1 MAITVVIAPMSA
13 GTMVDVDTGAT
24 TTTTTQP
31 TTTFILATITATET
45 ISTTPLVTTIYIGA
59 DTTTTI
65 VAATTTTIVAATT
78 TTIVAATVITVTGN
92 ESARPSFKSNAFGLG
107 LDPAK
112 IHVGC
117 QVENA
122 AVVAPADIGNPLT
135 GDDTAKQLALRRE
148 N

>member
-1 MAITVVIAPMSA
+1 
-13 GTMVDVDTGAT
+13 MVDVDTGAT

-59 DTTTTI
+59 D
-65 VAATTTTIVAATT
+65 TTTTIVAATT